1 MQYVVNE
8 ASEKRPE
15 SERQSS
21 NLVDKGD
28 IAPTE
33 PQRLPS
39 ENSSAN
45 IVLGEGTEKQSE
57 GGTEIPLSVDKVSI
71 VGRDPQSLANVEETA
86 LVLLDQNSEKQSQN
100 KARDTAVVDKSLMV
114 LSQPQSSLKGTVDAV
129 LSKDIE
135 KRPENGTTVD
145 NVSTVASEPEN
156 LPFVKNTVLWKTIES
171 MDVFQRLPQKPH
183 FLPLLNFKES
193 SREGLAIGY
202 MVTFS
207 SLVERAS
214 KLQLNDPVTIMEDI
228 KETLTDL
235 DKHGFTVGPIKQSI
249 DDLLAKKDEV
259 EKLANDVQTLQSK
272 IKESSEVKTRKDREV
287 EEIKGYIENLQK
299 RLSEAESTKARVDEE
314 MAFLQVGLREK
325 EDRMKNLENGFK
337 GTVSSIL

>member
-1 MQYVVNE
+1 M
-8 ASEKRPE
+8 
-15 SERQSS
+15 
-21 NLVDKGD
+21 
-28 IAPTE
+28 
-33 PQRLPS
+33 PS

-45 IVLGEGTEKQSE
+45 IVLGEGTQKQSVA
-57 GGTEIPLSVDKVSI
+57 GTETPLSVDKVSI
-71 VGRDPQSLANVEETA
+71 VGRDPQSLTNVEETG

-100 KARDTAVVDKSLMV
+100 KARATAVVDKSPMV
-114 LSQPQSSLKGTVDAV
+114 PSLPQSSPKETVDAV
-129 LSKDIE
+129 RNKDIE
-135 KRPENGTTVD
+135 KRPENGMPVD
-145 NVSTVASEPEN
+145 NASTVPSEPEN
-156 LPFVKNTVLWKTIES
+156 LPFMKNTVLWKTIES

-214 KLQLNDPVTIMEDI
+214 KLQLDDPVAVMEDI

-235 DKHGFTVGPIKQSI
+235 EKYGFTVGPIKESI

-259 EKLANDVQTLQSK
+259 GKLSDDVQTLRSK
-272 IKESSEVKTRKDREV
+272 IKESSEVKTKKDKEV
-287 EEIKGYIENLQK
+287 EEIKGYIQKLQK
-299 RLSEAESTKARVDEE
+299 QLSEAESTKEKVAEE
-314 MAFLQVGLREK
+314 MAFLQVRLREK
-325 EDRMKNLENGFK
+325 EDRMKNVEDGFK